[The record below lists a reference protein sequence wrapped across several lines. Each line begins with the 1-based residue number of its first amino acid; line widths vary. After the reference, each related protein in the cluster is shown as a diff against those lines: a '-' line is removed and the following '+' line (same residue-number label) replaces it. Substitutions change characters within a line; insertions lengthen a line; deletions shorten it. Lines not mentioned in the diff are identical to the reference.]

1 MTVTLLHARIK
12 ISLMRRTQN
21 NLHSFFFWPKSRC
34 LVSQVQYHDSALD
47 RTVGLHNKPKLYSL
61 EPLTVLVDC
70 FLAKLPSEFATEFAS
85 TVKELFGGLSVAE
98 GLKLVC
104 KNNNDD
110 GTMLLQTWVDELDE
124 ERKPRARLAVWDCIE
139 ANADIVTSSK

>member
-1 MTVTLLHARIK
+1 M
-12 ISLMRRTQN
+12 
-21 NLHSFFFWPKSRC
+21 FP
-34 LVSQVQYHDSALD
+34 LVHKPFYEQFHLSPIESALTH
-47 RTVGLHNKPKLYSL
+47 RRSKPLSSSVYSL

-85 TVKELFGGLSVAE
+85 TIKELFGGLSVAE